1 MANVQEAVRRLR
13 IESSITGDEQTV
25 SGIKRIG
32 DASDQTVSRLSK
44 LEDAY
49 DRLEQQTKDYQ
60 AANDNVA
67 RNMQAASDSNSDFG
81 RSLADVVASTISTV
95 NHLKLLGLG
104 AYALVPAFRSF
115 VNAQITSGMQLIGGH
130 LNILVQAFTRLLNV
144 AGPALSFFSRIA
156 VPIGIAVAAWQTLN
170 AVISRGADLLEQ
182 YGTSGTRKL
191 FDDPNLVANLEK
203 LTKFQ
208 QDIISPQQVQQATEL
223 ATRLETA
230 KNTLAEFAKVQLD
243 LTNPA
248 LKLQSVWVRT
258 VELLAQATTL
268 LGQMPEKTQSA
279 LTAIGNASFWKYL
292 TIPGSSTPGMII
304 QEAPPPVDNSD
315 AMRLA
320 RGRLAVGLG
329 GGFSGRF
336 NNAISDLANPP
347 KPEEQTT
354 ARANAYDRAVQTIK
368 DQIDLLNLEA
378 QGVGKTS
385 QEYQEL
391 KVSHELTIAAMKAG
405 IEVTDDMR
413 QKWKEYAAQI
423 AEATLKLNQAR
434 VLQEQQFRGAT
445 QFMSPSQQAA
455 AQAARQID
463 PTNWQARLNDAGP
476 RMAAF
481 NEQLRQAADLS
492 ANFLDTFN
500 QGLLQGKSRTEALA
514 NALKS
519 LESQLLQIASR
530 QAINY
535 LFQGLFNLAG
545 VSGVLPGGAPIGQGG
560 IGHAAQ
566 GEVFNSGNIV
576 PFARGGVI
584 ARPINGGMSAAALG
598 EVFNSGNI
606 VPFARGGVIARPI
619 NGGMSAA
626 ALGEVFNSGNIVP
639 FDSGGVVTGPTLFP
653 MARGMGLMGEAGPEA
668 VMPLRRGADG
678 KLGIAGGGTAVNM
691 QVVINNNSANDVD
704 VNPRRESGP
713 DGERLVIEIV
723 KKAHARGEFDPSNSS
738 LYGLRRRKVR

>member
-25 SGIKRIG
+25 SGIRRIG

-49 DRLEQQTKDYQ
+49 ERLAQQTKDYQ

-67 RNMQAASDSNSDFG
+67 RNMRAANDSNSDFG
-81 RSLADVVASTISTV
+81 RSLADVAAGAISTV

-115 VNAQITSGMQLIGGH
+115 VNAQIANGMQLIGGAA
-130 LNILVQAFTRLLNV
+130 NILVQAFTRLLSV
-144 AGPALSFFSRIA
+144 AGPLLSFFARISI
-156 VPIGIAVAAWQTLN
+156 PIAIAVAAWQTLN
-170 AVISRGADLLEQ
+170 AVISRGSELLER
-182 YGTSGTRKL
+182 YGTAGTRKL
-191 FDDPNLVANLEK
+191 FDDPNLVANIEK

-208 QDIISPQQVQQATEL
+208 QDTLSPQQVQQATEL

-230 KNTLAEFAKVQLD
+230 KRVLTEFAKVQFD
-243 LTNPA
+243 LTGPA
-248 LKLQSVWVRT
+248 LALQNIWVRI
-258 VELLAQATTL
+258 VELIASAATSASKIPTGQVAQNYGVDVGAGLT
-268 LGQMPEKTQSA
+268 GMPSFDPTSQGGGKGDFDVNSIFRARQ
-279 LTAIGNASFWKYL
+279 LAIGRL
-292 TIPGSSTPGMII
+292 IQGM
-304 QEAPPPVDNSD
+304 
-315 AMRLA
+315 
-320 RGRLAVGLG
+320 G

-378 QGVGKTS
+378 QSVGKTS
-385 QEYQEL
+385 QQYQEL

-492 ANFLDTFN
+492 ANFLDNFN

-519 LESQLLQIASR
+519 LESQLLQMASR

-535 LFQGLFNLAG
+535 LFSSFSQFMGGGSLSGSGNAG
-545 VSGVLPGGAPIGQGG
+545 WNAPLSA
-560 IGHAAQ
+560 GHFIAN
-566 GEVFNSGNIV
+566 GNVFDSGNIV
-576 PFARGGVI
+576 PFARGG
-584 ARPINGGMSAAALG
+584 L
-598 EVFNSGNI
+598 
-606 VPFARGGVIARPI
+606 
-619 NGGMSAA
+619 
-626 ALGEVFNSGNIVP
+626 
-639 FDSGGVVTGPTLFP
+639 VTGPTLFP

-678 KLGIAGGGTAVNM
+678 KLGVAGGGGANV
-691 QVVINNNSANDVD
+691 QLVINNNAANDIE
-704 VNPRRESGP
+704 VNPRREGGQ
-713 DGERLVIEIV
+713 DLERLVIEIN
-723 KKAHARGEFDPSNSS
+723 KKAHARGEFDQANSS
-738 LYGLRRRKVR
+738 LYGLRRRKIR